1 MTILG
6 ADTMRCVVFD
16 TGGRIR
22 TESRPVPRLADPRQ
36 ALIRVR
42 ATGICGTDRA
52 ILLGEFPAT
61 PGVILGHETVGE
73 IVAVGDDVRLVRPGD
88 KVVVNPTFYCGDCP
102 DCRRGR
108 AQYCP
113 HKDGRE
119 VGIDCPGTMADYVMA
134 HERFLHRL
142 PMDLPYRRAALI
154 EPLACVLA
162 NLEMA
167 APRWDD
173 QVLVAGAG
181 PIGMLAAM
189 VLADRGH
196 RPRLAERDP
205 VRVRMAR
212 QILPNVGVVHTA
224 DLDAG
229 RPDVVI
235 DTTGVLMGQ
244 AATVVQPGGTVVAM
258 GEREQATAT
267 LSARSIATRGIRV
280 VGAGPYPPRLFEVA
294 LGLAGDLPLEILVT
308 HELPLALAADAFAL
322 LGVGP
327 AAGYQAGKVLLVP
340 DDSEAA

>member
-6 ADTMRCVVFD
+6 VDAMQCVVFD
-16 TGGRIR
+16 AAGQLR
-22 TESRPVPRLADPRQ
+22 TQARPMPRPAGPRQ

-61 PGVILGHETVGE
+61 PGVILGHETVGT
-73 IVAVGDDVRLVRPGD
+73 VAAVGTGVRLVRAGD
-88 KVVVNPTFYCGDCP
+88 LVVVNPTFYCGDCP

-119 VGIDCPGTMADYVMA
+119 VGIDCPGAMADYVLA

-142 PMDLPYRRAALI
+142 PPDLPYRRAALI

-162 NLEMA
+162 NLEQA

-205 VRVRMAR
+205 FRAR
-212 QILPNVGVVHTA
+212 LAQRILPNVDVTHTA
-224 DLDAG
+224 NLDAG
-229 RPDVVI
+229 RPDIVI
-235 DTTGVLMGQ
+235 DTTGVLLGESVE
-244 AATVVQPGGTVVAM
+244 VVQPGGTVVVM
-258 GEREQATAT
+258 GERERATAT

-294 LGLAGDLPLEILVT
+294 LGLAQNLPMELLVT
-308 HELPLALAADAFAL
+308 HVLPLSRAADGFAL

-327 AAGYQAGKVLLVP
+327 DSGYRAGKVLLVP
-340 DDSEAA
+340 DPAEAP